1 MAKEIKFNIKLTID
15 GKEQLGVVTTDVG
28 KLRKAMDDSK
38 SSAAKLRDG
47 LISVNQAITVFQN
60 VSDAVVS
67 LQVVMQGLTTSYNA
81 VQQANTQLT
90 TVMKQRM
97 NATEDDVK
105 SINAVISAQSKLGVV
120 GGIVQKTG
128 AQQIA
133 TFLYEKRSL
142 ETLIPAM
149 NNLIAQQKGLNA
161 SEEDGRAVANLMGKA
176 MMGQTSALKRVG
188 ITFTESQKQI
198 MEYGTESQRAAMLAQ
213 IIKDNVGDM
222 NAELGKTDAGQMK
235 HLEQRFTAVKLKIG
249 EIVQQGLPFV
259 SFIAQTTNL
268 TGSVIKLGK
277 AMQGAVLVFA
287 NSKIV
292 VGLLSGAI
300 TGLRTASLVASASL
314 RLLRAHLTGTAVGA
328 TTAAFA
334 VKALRAAVK
343 GLLISTG
350 VGIAIYALTEVISSL
365 SSSSD
370 DAAAGMKALSSAEE
384 SAKAAMAQEAKQIY
398 EVQTALDMNISKL
411 KDFKGSKTEE
421 KKLVSEMNST
431 YGEAMGYYSTVAQWY
446 TALTGNSK
454 AYCNQMINE
463 IRIRSLANQAAD
475 LQQKR
480 YDLTHDANGKTKKF
494 STKNKTRR
502 KAVGQIDAGDGKI
515 IPMYQDVEVKGTSQR
530 DIVSRQATALYRQ
543 EQNAKKRMEALVK
556 QNAGTSYKQFNGY
569 SSTMPGEGS
578 GGRGGKTTPAKT
590 GKVEEKEA
598 VENSIDWYQKK
609 LDDLRK
615 KINATGDESL
625 AKDLQKQYEDIEAK
639 FKDLKI
645 RIGVEKP
652 DKEVVKTALEQL
664 QDELQTAQ
672 KGFDNAVTVD
682 AKVEAMAKVRDIQA
696 KIDETTK
703 GKVTIAAIAEPTYIK
718 AGSDDDKRQSHSN
731 AQAKAGRI
739 QSDYEIGLI
748 GKDQALQDIKEI
760 NAELDKLGLKPVKID
775 VQTEDID
782 KAKTKMQGACDAISA
797 MGSSLSG
804 LGEAIEVPEL
814 NIAGTLAQAIATM
827 TAGYAT
833 ATTQAAS
840 MGPWAWVAFA
850 ATGLA
855 QLVSMISTV
864 KSAQGFA
871 TGGVIGGTSVS
882 GDRKF
887 ARVNSGEMILNKF
900 QQTRLFNMVN
910 GSNYQMPSFSDRS
923 IQPVIYDMGGLA
935 NSLQPPV
942 VNVDISMNP
951 KFRRMV
957 EFIRNEEKVAGKS
970 GKKF

>member
-15 GKEQLGVVTTDVG
+15 GKEQLGVVTADVG

-38 SSAAKLRDG
+38 SSATKLRDG

-60 VSDAVVS
+60 VSEAVVS
-67 LQVVMQGLTTSYNA
+67 LQGVMQGLTTSYNA

-120 GGIVQKTG
+120 GGVVQKTG

-235 HLEQRFTAVKLKIG
+235 HLEQRFAAVKLKIG

-259 SFIAQTTNL
+259 SFIAQTTTL

-292 VGLLSGAI
+292 VGLLSRTI

-350 VGIAIYALTEVISSL
+350 VGIALYALTEVISSL

-370 DAAAGMKALSSAEE
+370 DAAAGMKALSAAEE
-384 SAKAAMAQEAKQIY
+384 SVKAARAQEAKQIY

-411 KDFKGSKTEE
+411 KDFKGSKAEE

-515 IPMYQDVEVKGTSQR
+515 IPSYQDVEIKGTSQR

-578 GGRGGKTTPAKT
+578 GGGKVTPTKT
-590 GKVEEKEA
+590 VKVEEKEA

-682 AKVEAMAKVRDIQA
+682 AKVEAMTKVRDIQA
-696 KIDETTK
+696 KIDEATK

-748 GKDQALQDIKEI
+748 GKDQALQDLREI
-760 NAELDKLGLKPVKID
+760 NAELDKLGLKPVTID

-923 IQPVIYDMGGLA
+923 IQPVIYDMGGLV

-951 KFRRMV
+951 KFRKMV

>member
-38 SSAAKLRDG
+38 SSATKLRDG
-47 LISVNQAITVFQN
+47 LISVNQAIAVFQN
-60 VSDAVVS
+60 VSEAVVS
-67 LQVVMQGLTTSYNA
+67 LQGVMQGLTASYNA

-120 GGIVQKTG
+120 GGVVQKTG

-235 HLEQRFTAVKLKIG
+235 HLEQRFAAVKLKIG

-259 SFIAQTTNL
+259 SFIAQTTTL

-292 VGLLSGAI
+292 VGLLSRTI

-334 VKALRAAVK
+334 VKTLQAAVK

-370 DAAAGMKALSSAEE
+370 DAAAGMKALSAAEE
-384 SAKAAMAQEAKQIY
+384 SAKAARAQEAKQIY

-494 STKNKTRR
+494 SAKNKTRR

-515 IPMYQDVEVKGTSQR
+515 IPMYQDVEDKGTSQR

-543 EQNAKKRMEALVK
+543 EQNAKKQMEALIK

-578 GGRGGKTTPAKT
+578 GGGKTTPAKT
-590 GKVEEKEA
+590 GKAEEKEA

-615 KINATGDESL
+615 KLNATGDEGL

-696 KIDETTK
+696 KIDEATK

-718 AGSDDDKRQSHSN
+718 AGSNGDKRQSHSN

-748 GKDQALQDIKEI
+748 GKDQALQDLREI
-760 NAELDKLGLKPVKID
+760 NAELDKLGLKPVTID

-910 GSNYQMPSFSDRS
+910 GANYQMPSFSDRS

>member
-38 SSAAKLRDG
+38 SSATKLRDG

-60 VSDAVVS
+60 VSEAVVS
-67 LQVVMQGLTTSYNA
+67 LQGVMQGLTTSYNA

-120 GGIVQKTG
+120 GGVVQKTG

-259 SFIAQTTNL
+259 SFIAQTTIL

-292 VGLLSGAI
+292 VGLLSRTI

-350 VGIAIYALTEVISSL
+350 VGIALYALTEVISSL

-370 DAAAGMKALSSAEE
+370 DAAAGMKALSAAEE
-384 SAKAAMAQEAKQIY
+384 SAKAARAQEAKQIY

-515 IPMYQDVEVKGTSQR
+515 IPSYQDVEIKGTSQR

-578 GGRGGKTTPAKT
+578 GGGKVTPTKT
-590 GKVEEKEA
+590 VKVEEKEA

-682 AKVEAMAKVRDIQA
+682 AKVEAMTKVRDIQA
-696 KIDETTK
+696 KIDEATK

-748 GKDQALQDIKEI
+748 GKDQALQDLREI
-760 NAELDKLGLKPVKID
+760 NAELDKLGLKPVTID

-923 IQPVIYDMGGLA
+923 IQPVIYDMGGLV

-951 KFRRMV
+951 KFRKMV

>member
-38 SSAAKLRDG
+38 SSATKLRDG

-60 VSDAVVS
+60 VSEAVVS
-67 LQVVMQGLTTSYNA
+67 LQGVMQGLTTSYNA

-120 GGIVQKTG
+120 GGVVQKTG

-259 SFIAQTTNL
+259 SFIAQTTIL

-292 VGLLSGAI
+292 VGLLSRTI

-350 VGIAIYALTEVISSL
+350 VGIALYALTEVISSL

-370 DAAAGMKALSSAEE
+370 DAAAGMKALSAAEE
-384 SAKAAMAQEAKQIY
+384 SAKAARAQEAKQIY

-515 IPMYQDVEVKGTSQR
+515 IPSYQDVEIKGTSQR

-578 GGRGGKTTPAKT
+578 GGGKVTPTKT
-590 GKVEEKEA
+590 VKVEEKEA

-625 AKDLQKQYEDIEAK
+625 AKDLQKQYEDIEVK

-682 AKVEAMAKVRDIQA
+682 AKVEAMTKVRDIQA
-696 KIDETTK
+696 KIDEATK

-748 GKDQALQDIKEI
+748 GKDQALQDLREI
-760 NAELDKLGLKPVKID
+760 NAELDKLGLKPVTID

-923 IQPVIYDMGGLA
+923 IQPVIYDMGGLV

-951 KFRRMV
+951 KFRKMV